1 VILLGGRWKAVP
13 LLTRFDR
20 LNGRG
25 KLLLSAMKM
34 LGVKDNES
42 RSYLEFVDVLRQY
55 GLR

>member
-1 VILLGGRWKAVP
+1 VP